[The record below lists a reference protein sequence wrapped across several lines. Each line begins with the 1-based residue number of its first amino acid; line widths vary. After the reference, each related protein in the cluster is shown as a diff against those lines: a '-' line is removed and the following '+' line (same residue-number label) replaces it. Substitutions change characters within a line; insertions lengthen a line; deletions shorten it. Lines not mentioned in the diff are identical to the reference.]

1 MNMKKMTIKH
11 SYRILPAAL
20 IVCLCILPQGRASA
34 QVPVAEV
41 IRQGVKKVIVAV
53 DLKIQRLQNETI
65 WLQNAQKVLENQLS
79 KLKLSEIADWT
90 ERQRDLYA
98 KYYEDLWKVKTAIT
112 YYREV
117 RDLTSRSAL
126 LVEEYQRAW
135 NLVRQDRNFS
145 PTELE
150 YMLDVYTGILAAGAR
165 NVDQLELVV
174 RSFSTRMSDAD
185 RMKLLQETSEQMDVL
200 RSDLREFN
208 RQNMLLSLGRAKTG
222 SQVRAVRA
230 LYGLQQGG

>member
-1 MNMKKMTIKH
+1 MIKH
-11 SYRILPAAL
+11 SHSLLPAAL
-20 IVCLCILPQGRASA
+20 MVCMSFLPQGRANA
-34 QVPVAEV
+34 QVPIAEV

-98 KYYEDLWKVKTAIT
+98 KYYEDLWKVKTAIS

-135 NLVRQDRNFS
+135 NLVRLDRNFS
-145 PTELE
+145 PAELE

-174 RSFSTRMSDAD
+174 RSFSTQMSDAD
-185 RMKLLQETSEQMDVL
+185 RMTLLQETSERMDAL

-208 RQNMLLSLGRAKTG
+208 RQNMVLSLGRAKTR
-222 SQVRAVRA
+222 SQVSAVRA
-230 LYGLQQGG
+230 LYGLQPGE